1 MKLITC
7 ALVMGASLIARAQ
20 TGTLNIAPS
29 IQLPADTVESELLLN
44 AFEAFLIEAQSPD
57 EKNAYILENQF
68 SETAILLD
76 EVKNVSKSGKFKND
90 DFYKPYLT
98 NIILLDENTFE
109 MHVSYLG
116 VHEEEAFLRASFEF
130 IAHKKE
136 KQFYFSS
143 PLKRNTEHWKS
154 YRIGN
159 TVFHYRHSINKKK
172 AKEMHGLSA
181 EFEQKLNSKAVP
193 TDYYCCDNLQE
204 VCKLMGAIYKYEYA
218 GKTKSV
224 FSTTSGGKKLI
235 LLGNENATFE
245 GVDPHDL
252 WHDCLSAVIS
262 RKDVNKSV
270 DEACAYLY
278 GGSWGLSWN
287 EIWKLFLERVANNR
301 EVDWLQIKEKPLNF
315 GDSNQEHL
323 MADYVV
329 TALIV
334 DEVERELGFSGV
346 WELLTSSKSGEGN
359 EGYYRKL
366 EELTGITTTNYNE
379 KIWELID
386 SRK

>member
-1 MKLITC
+1 
-7 ALVMGASLIARAQ
+7 MGASLIACAQ
-20 TGTLNIAPS
+20 TKILKVAPY
-29 IQLPADTVESELLLN
+29 IQLPADTVEAELLLN
-44 AFEAFLIEAQSPD
+44 AFEAFLTEAQSSD

-68 SETAILLD
+68 AETVILLD
-76 EVKNVSKSGKFKND
+76 EVKNVSKSGKFQSD

-98 NIILLDENTFE
+98 NIIRLNENTLE

-116 VHEEEAFLRASFEF
+116 VHENEAFLRASFEF

-136 KQFYFSS
+136 NQFYFSS
-143 PLKRNTEHWKS
+143 SLKRNTEHWKT
-154 YRIGN
+154 YRFGN
-159 TVFHYRHSINKKK
+159 AVFHYRHSINKKK
-172 AKEMHGLSA
+172 AKEVYRLSA
-181 EFEQKLNSKAVP
+181 GFEQKLNSKAVP
-193 TDYYCCDNLQE
+193 TEYYCCDNLQE
-204 VCKLMGAIYKYEYA
+204 VCMLMGATYKYEYL

-224 FSTTSGGKKLI
+224 FTTTSGGKRLI

-245 GVDPHDL
+245 NFDPHDL
-252 WHDCLSAVIS
+252 WHDCLSVVIS

-287 EIWKLFLERVANNR
+287 EIWKLFLERVATNR
-301 EVDWLQIKEKPLNF
+301 EMDWLHIKEKALNF
-315 GDSNQEHL
+315 ADSKQEHL

-334 DEVERELGFSGV
+334 DKVESERGFSGV

-359 EGYYRKL
+359 EAYYRKL
-366 EELTGITTTNYNE
+366 EELTGISKANYNE